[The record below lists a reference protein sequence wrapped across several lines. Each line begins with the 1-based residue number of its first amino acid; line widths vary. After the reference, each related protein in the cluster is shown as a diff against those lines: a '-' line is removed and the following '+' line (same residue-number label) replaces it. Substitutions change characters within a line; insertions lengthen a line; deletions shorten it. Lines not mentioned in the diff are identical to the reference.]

1 MAGKPSSTGSDT
13 RNGGG
18 LLRILG
24 LGFALAVG
32 VGSVIGGGILRTPAS
47 VADSVGSVQIA
58 LLLWAAVAV
67 HSLIQANVVAELMAA
82 LPKAGGLFVP
92 AKEAFGEGGGLLIGW
107 VDWLNMVAGIA
118 ALSIITAEFLGVLL
132 PQIAAHPGI
141 SGVVIACAFYALN
154 WIGIREGSAAQI
166 VGSLAKVAFLL
177 GIVALIFF
185 MPPQGASWPLDAS
198 TSSPVTL
205 LGIVV
210 AYQII
215 IGAYAG
221 WANPIYFAEEDTNP
235 GRNLPRALFGTVLA
249 VAALYLLV
257 STALSYALPLDA
269 LRSSKL
275 AAADAVGGIFGSFAL
290 QIVAAGAVLIAATC
304 LNANIMAAPR
314 ILYGLAEQRLFPRVA
329 LAVNGGGTPTVAL
342 AFTALASIALT
353 FTGEFETV
361 FKIMAAL
368 GMFPLLMA
376 DLALFKLRRDA
387 PDLLRPYRAKLYPYL
402 PALALLLDLT
412 VLSAF
417 LASDWINGLF
427 ILAAV
432 AIAWPIGSWMRR
444 RPTIQ
449 TA

>member
-1 MAGKPSSTGSDT
+1 MADKASLIGSDP
-13 RNGGG
+13 RQGGG

-47 VADSVGSVQIA
+47 VADSVSSAQIG

-107 VDWLNMVAGIA
+107 VDWLSMVAGIA

-141 SGVVIACAFYALN
+141 SGAMIACTFYGLN

-166 VGSLAKVAFLL
+166 VGSIAKVAFLL
-177 GIVALIFF
+177 GIAVLIFI
-185 MPPQGASWPLDAS
+185 MPPQSASSPLGAS

-221 WANPIYFAEEDTNP
+221 WANSIYFAEEDTNP
-235 GRNLPRALFGTVLA
+235 GRNIPRALFGTVLA

-257 STALSYALPLDA
+257 SAALSYALPLDT

-290 QIVAAGAVLIAATC
+290 QVVAGGAVLIAATC

-329 LAVNGGGTPTVAL
+329 LAVNRGGTPSVAL
-342 AFTALASIALT
+342 ALTAVASITLT
-353 FTGEFETV
+353 LSGEFVTV
-361 FKIMAAL
+361 FRIMAAL

-376 DLALFKLRRDA
+376 DVALFKLRRDS

-417 LASDWINGLF
+417 LASDWISGLF

-444 RPTIQ
+444 RPAIQ
-449 TA
+449 TT

>member
-1 MAGKPSSTGSDT
+1 MATTADPGRKRAVKG
-13 RNGGG
+13 R

-24 LGFALAVG
+24 LAFALAVG

-67 HSLIQANVVAELMAA
+67 HSLLQANVVAELMAA
-82 LPKAGGLFVP
+82 LPKAGGFLVP
-92 AKEAFGEGGGLLIGW
+92 ARAAFGEGGGLLIGW

-118 ALSIITAEFLGVLL
+118 ALSIITAEFAGKLL
-132 PQIAAHPGI
+132 PAIGSHPGI
-141 SGVVIACAFYALN
+141 WGAIIATAFYALN
-154 WIGIREGSAAQI
+154 WLGLREGSATQI
-166 VGSLAKVAFLL
+166 VGSIAKVGFLV
-177 GIVALIFF
+177 GIAALIFAF
-185 MPPQGASWPLDAS
+185 PPAAVPAPVSATSPTPL
-198 TSSPVTL
+198 TL
-205 LGIVV
+205 LGIIV

-257 STALSYALPLDA
+257 SAALSYALPLEA
-269 LRSSKL
+269 LRTSNL

-290 QIVAAGAVLIAATC
+290 QVVAGGAVLIAGTC

-314 ILYGLAEQRLFPRVA
+314 ILYGLAEQRLFPRAA
-329 LAVNGGGTPTVAL
+329 LHVNGGGTPSVAL
-342 AFTALASIALT
+342 LLTASASIALT
-353 FTGEFETV
+353 LSGEFETV
-361 FKIMAAL
+361 FRIMAAL

-376 DLALFKLRRDA
+376 DLALFKLRRDH
-387 PDLLRPYRAKLYPYL
+387 PDLPRPYRAMLYPLL
-402 PALALLLDLT
+402 PALVLLLDLA
-412 VLSAF
+412 VLAAF
-417 LASDWINGLF
+417 LASEWTSGLF

-432 AIAWPIGSWMRR
+432 GVAWPIGSWMRR
-444 RPTIQ
+444 TGALA
-449 TA
+449 TD